1 MALKSFDGKRIQNIN
16 FIMNDI
22 HASSNAIYEH
32 LVDRDYSSLTTE
44 INKLKKKLQQVQDS
58 IEDEL

>member
-1 MALKSFDGKRIQNIN
+1 
-16 FIMNDI
+16 MNDI

-32 LVDRDYSSLTTE
+32 LVDRDYSSLRTE
-44 INKLKKKLQQVQDS
+44 IHKLKKKLQQVQDS